1 MQEKRGGFINEMGLD
16 SNLDILYANATS
28 SGPDYKIRRWF
39 DLKATHT
46 SSTIDINAYGARPT
60 CFEIST
66 HTTTSTTLFV
76 GLSNGKILRITGAN
90 TGGPVI
96 TQIADYIGSVS
107 DIHIGAS
114 ESEIFATFYNYGVE
128 NIYYST
134 DAGASWAPKE
144 GNLPDLPVWAILQNP
159 FETE

>member
-1 MQEKRGGFINEMGLD
+1 MGLD
-16 SNLDILYANATS
+16 SNLDILYANATTY
-28 SGPDYKIRRWF
+28 GPTDYKIRRWF
-39 DLKATHT
+39 DLTASHT
-46 SSTIDINAYGARPT
+46 SSTIDINAYGGKPT
-60 CFEIST
+60 SFEIST

-76 GLSNGKILRITGAN
+76 GLNNGKILRITGAN

-134 DAGASWAPKE
+134 
-144 GNLPDLPVWAILQNP
+144 L
-159 FETE
+159 